1 MKYLLLA
8 LAITLGFHLASF
20 AQATFPEKYL
30 GVWEGNMRMMS
41 QGKIKDS
48 VEVIFTIAKTDE
60 DEAWMWRTE
69 YLSEKFP
76 MLKDYVLRVEDK
88 ENKVYMIDEGEGLVL
103 YDYMFGNKLY
113 SVFETGGFLL
123 TSSYEFRLDEIV
135 FEVSSG
141 KLIGDGKQEVNNYTV
156 RNLQRVVLRRKNE

>member
-1 MKYLLLA
+1 MKYVILA
-8 LAITLGFHLASF
+8 LSIHVGFHVLSF
-20 AQATFPEKYL
+20 SQSTFPEKYL
-30 GVWEGNMRMMS
+30 GVWEGNMLMMS

-48 VEVIFTIAKTDE
+48 VDVIFTIAKTDE
-60 DEAWMWRTE
+60 AESWTWRTQ

-76 MLKDYVLRVEDK
+76 MVKDYVLRVEDK
-88 ENKVYMIDEGEGLVL
+88 ENQVFVIDEGEGLVL

-123 TSSYEFRLDEIV
+123 TSSYEFREDEIV

-156 RNLQRVVLRRKNE
+156 RNLQRVVLTRKEE